1 MSFQFKY
8 IAGVSMRCKVL
19 RRAKIHIVIKMD
31 NATQLASLLLVFQFI
46 SLVCA
51 EYVLHTFNG
60 EVGAGNY
67 TYYKLT
73 REGDLRLV
81 LYTENGDSDL
91 YISDKTLHPDFENY
105 ELQSVT
111 CGDDELLIP
120 TSMKRPIGIG
130 VYGHPS
136 QDTSKYVMS
145 LLSGTGEDDESSNF
159 VSERGG
165 TSNTQGEQ
173 EEQSILY
180 TVLVGIL
187 KIAFDILL

>member
-1 MSFQFKY
+1 MEHS
-8 IAGVSMRCKVL
+8 A
-19 RRAKIHIVIKMD
+19 VI
-31 NATQLASLLLVFQFI
+31 ASLLLVFQFI
-46 SLVCA
+46 SVVFA
-51 EYVLHTFNG
+51 EYILHTFSG
-60 EVGAGNY
+60 EIGAGNY

-73 REGDLRLV
+73 REGDLRL
-81 LYTENGDSDL
+81 LLSTETGDSDI
-91 YISDKTLHPDFENY
+91 YVSDKTLHPDFENY

-111 CGDDELLIP
+111 CGDDEVLIP

-136 QDTSKYVMS
+136 HKESKYVMS
-145 LLSGTGEDDESSNF
+145 LMAGSSGQGETFNTESD
-159 VSERGG
+159 GDAAG
-165 TSNTQGEQ
+165 NTQGEQ